1 MAHDPKWVES
11 GKQHWQHMEDIRAAA
26 KKPPYAP
33 WATVSGCATAWD
45 IQFSG
50 EGLSGA
56 RAYRPWG
63 NDSSQVQNLFAPFLY
78 WERVACKKP
87 RPDIEGGPDAEEEEE
102 DEEKK
107 EEGEASGS
115 TEVKAPKKKHKC
127 MREIAIECVSS
138 DLCPTSNVVR
148 NKMLKK
154 SRDAGEPAP
163 SYMNV
168 FGHRYNVNG
177 KLSFKQKKNPAHV
190 SKKHEVNFLASL
202 ARSYM

>member
-1 MAHDPKWVES
+1 M
-11 GKQHWQHMEDIRAAA
+11 
-26 KKPPYAP
+26 
-33 WATVSGCATAWD
+33 SGCATAWD

-115 TEVKAPKKKHKC
+115 TEVRFQNWNKNVLS
-127 MREIAIECVSS
+127 MRFITEFW
-138 DLCPTSNVVR
+138 R
-148 NKMLKK
+148 F
-154 SRDAGEPAP
+154 
-163 SYMNV
+163 Y
-168 FGHRYNVNG
+168 
-177 KLSFKQKKNPAHV
+177 SFI
-190 SKKHEVNFLASL
+190 L
-202 ARSYM
+202 